1 MEVVLM
7 NVKMY
12 RKVLV
17 FVILMS
23 LLLPSLA
30 FGEKVPKEIK
40 RVVNRGYLGKG
51 GLNLD
56 KDINRA
62 EFATVAVRLMDLE
75 KEAKTYSGKG
85 PFKDVSKFQGGWA
98 VGYTALAHREGIM
111 KGVSDTSFNPKGKV
125 TYVEM
130 ITVFMRILGYED
142 GIDFVDYP
150 DDYYEKGLELGLG
163 QVHKKANDKMTRGD
177 VALTL
182 EKLLDMTMKSEDV
195 TLIDKLDKVPKVVE
209 KKEEKITMTD
219 ISFNTS
225 ITGLF
230 KGKLQGKTDFSGYK
244 VELSSL
250 GGKIYD
256 STFASKDGKFKIFD
270 FDIGYLAKLEGYKYR
285 VYDDNGNVVLD
296 GQL

>member
-1 MEVVLM
+1 M
-7 NVKMY
+7 NVK
-12 RKVLV
+12 RIFLV
-17 FVILMS
+17 CLLLLS
-23 LLLPSLA
+23 LLLPSFA
-30 FGEKVPKEIK
+30 FGETVPKEIK

-51 GLNLD
+51 GLSLD

-62 EFATVAVRLMDLE
+62 EFATVAVRLMGLE
-75 KEAKTYSGKG
+75 KEAKTYSGKR

-111 KGVSDTSFNPKGKV
+111 KGVSDTSFNPSGKV

-130 ITVFMRILGYED
+130 MTVFMRILGYED
-142 GIDFVDYP
+142 GIDFIDYP
-150 DDYYEKGLELGLG
+150 DDHYEKGLELGLG
-163 QVHKKANDKMTRGD
+163 QVHKKAEDKMTRGD

-182 EKLLDMTMKSEDV
+182 EKLLDMKMKKENV
-195 TLIDKLDKVPKVVE
+195 TLINKLDKVPEVVE
-209 KKEEKITMTD
+209 NVGDKEEGKIKMVD
-219 ISFNTS
+219 ISFNTT
-225 ITGLF
+225 ITGQF
-230 KGKLQGKTDFSGYK
+230 KGKLKGKADFSGYK

-256 STFASKDGKFKIFD
+256 STFASKDGKFKIFE

>member
-1 MEVVLM
+1 M
-7 NVKMY
+7 NVK
-12 RKVLV
+12 RIFLV
-17 FVILMS
+17 CLLLLS
-23 LLLPSLA
+23 LLLPSFA
-30 FGEKVPKEIK
+30 FGETVPKEIK

-51 GLNLD
+51 GLSLD

-62 EFATVAVRLMDLE
+62 EFATVAVRLMGLE
-75 KEAKTYSGKG
+75 KEAKTYSGKR

-98 VGYTALAHREGIM
+98 VGYTALAHRKGVM
-111 KGVSDTSFNPKGKV
+111 RGVSDTSFNPSGKV

-130 ITVFMRILGYED
+130 MTVLMRILGYED

-163 QVHKKANDKMTRGD
+163 QVHKKANEKMTRGD
-177 VALTL
+177 VALTI
-182 EKLLDMTMKSEDV
+182 EKLLDMKMKNEDV

-209 KKEEKITMTD
+209 VEEEEITMTD

-230 KGKLQGKTDFSGYK
+230 RGKLEGKTDFSGYK

-250 GGKIYD
+250 GGKMYD
-256 STFASKDGKFKIFD
+256 STFATKDGKFKIFD
-270 FDIGYLAKLEGYKYR
+270 FDIGYLSRLEGYKYR

-296 GQL
+296 GQLTNDK